1 MEEKSVQPSYRS
13 SRVRRWVGY
22 LWREAIRESRRPV
35 APAFAKPNPA
45 EWSDDRVTVAWLGHA
60 TVLINFFGIK
70 ILTDPVL
77 FPRIGIR
84 IPFLFTIGPK
94 RLTAPALSVSELPK
108 IDLILLS
115 HAHFDHFDTRTLR
128 RLSRRRSKPARRGE
142 RRPEADVNASTKI
155 ITAPRTSDLLRWT
168 KFRDV
173 TELRWGE
180 QKSITTS
187 AGEIDIIAFRVKH
200 WGARMQ
206 HDDYRGYNGYL
217 LERNGRRIIFSG
229 DTAMTDSLAEL
240 RKYGPIAGPDS
251 TGQLLQESKLSTARR
266 QTEEA
271 RRGEPVESTGCP
283 SGTKWV
289 DLAIMSIGCYNPWIR
304 THCNPEQ
311 AIQMAND
318 AGAQF
323 IMPVHHQTFRLSFEP
338 FREPIERFEA
348 ALRDQHGRIA
358 LREIGETFVLPL

>member
-22 LWREAIRESRRPV
+22 LWREGIRESRRPV

-45 EWSDDRVTVAWLGHA
+45 KWDDARVTVAWLGHA
-60 TVLINFFGIK
+60 TVLVNFFGIK

-84 IPFLFTIGPK
+84 LPGFTIGPK
-94 RLTAPALSVSELPK
+94 RLTAPALEFDELPA
-108 IDLILLS
+108 IDVILLS
-115 HAHFDHFDTRTLR
+115 HAHFDHFDLRTLH

-142 RRPEADVNASTKI
+142 RRPKADFNASTKI
-155 ITAPRTSDLLRWT
+155 ITALRTSDLLRWT

-173 TELRWGE
+173 TGLRWGE
-180 QKSITTS
+180 QKSIAAS

-217 LERNGRRIIFSG
+217 LERNGRRIIFGG
-229 DTAMTDSLAEL
+229 DTAMTDDFQQL
-240 RKYGPIAGPDS
+240 RSYGS
-251 TGQLLQESKLSTARR
+251 TQ
-266 QTEEA
+266 
-271 RRGEPVESTGCP
+271 PVDSTGCP

-289 DLAIMSIGCYNPWIR
+289 DLAIMSIGCYTPWVR

-311 AIQMAND
+311 AVQMAND
-318 AGAQF
+318 AGARF

-338 FREPIERFEA
+338 FREPIDRFEA
-348 ALRDQHGRIA
+348 ALGNQPERIA